1 MLRFK
6 VEGMSCGHCVAAVT
20 RALQVLD
27 PGAQVEVDLAGGEVR
42 VQTQRDAEQV
52 LQAIREEGYAAE
64 PA

>member
-20 RALQVLD
+20 RALQALD

>member
-20 RALQVLD
+20 RALQALD
-27 PGAQVEVDLAGGEVR
+27 PAAQVEVDLAGGEVR